1 MTHRTFANTGLAACA
16 LALAMLVPG
25 PAVAQ
30 QQIRLTIVSG
40 NAPTF
45 TAIGAAIAAFIPK
58 VDELLARSGKY
69 KINWVQGWSGSIVK
83 PRGELEGI
91 QVGLGDVGIVPGPFF
106 PDKLTLFQ
114 IGYYTPFT
122 SKDLDVVTEGM
133 NRLMAKFPEMA
144 GQGEKFNQIVL
155 KSAGVA
161 DNYVLF
167 SKREIKQFSDL
178 KGMKIAAVGANQP
191 WVAAAGATPV
201 ATELA
206 TQYNAYQTG
215 VFEGMVLW
223 QQAYTAFRMC
233 ELGAFRLDTDFG
245 AVSPILLTVN
255 KDSWAKLPD
264 DVKTAL
270 REATNTWASETD
282 KRIKSASEAGRQRCE
297 KDHNLKTTKLSDAD
311 RKAWAFAMPNVAQ
324 NWAKRQDAANLPGS
338 KMLAEWMNY
347 MREKKQPVVRQWD
360 RE

>member
-1 MTHRTFANTGLAACA
+1 MFRTLARTASACA
-16 LALAMLVPG
+16 IAFAALAPWPVE
-25 PAVAQ
+25 AQ

-45 TAIGAAIAAFIPK
+45 TAIGAAIETFIPK
-58 VDELLARSGKY
+58 VDETLARSGKY
-69 KINWVQGWSGSIVK
+69 KISWVQGWSGSIVK

-91 QVGLGDVGIVPGPFF
+91 QVGLGDIGVVPAPFF

-114 IGYYTPFT
+114 IGYHTPFT
-122 SKDLDVVTEGM
+122 SKDLNVTTEGM
-133 NRLMAKFPEMA
+133 NYLLSKFPEMG
-144 GQGEKFNQIVL
+144 GQGEKFDQIIL
-155 KSAGVA
+155 KSAGVG
-161 DNYVLF
+161 DNYVVF
-167 SKREIKQFSDL
+167 SKREIKGFADL

-215 VFEGMVLW
+215 VFDGIVLW

-245 AVSPILLTVN
+245 AVSPILLNVN
-255 KDSWAKLPD
+255 KASWTKLPD
-264 DVKTAL
+264 EVKSAI
-270 REATNTWASETD
+270 RDAANAWAAETD
-282 KRIKSASEAGRQRCE
+282 RRIIAASEAGRQRCE
-297 KDHNLKTTKLSDAD
+297 KDNNLKTTSLSDAD
-311 RKAWAFAMPNVAQ
+311 RKAWAFAMPNLAQ
-324 NWAKRQDAANLPGS
+324 NWAKREDAAKLPGT
-338 KMLAEWMNY
+338 KMLAAWMDF
-347 MREKKQPVVRQWD
+347 MRDKKQPIVRNWD

>member
-1 MTHRTFANTGLAACA
+1 MTHLTVAKVASAGVIALAAFA
-16 LALAMLVPG
+16 PW
-25 PAVAQ
+25 PATAQ

-40 NAPTF
+40 NPPTF
-45 TAIGAAIAAFIPK
+45 TAIGAAIEGFIPK
-58 VDELLARSGKY
+58 VDELLAKSGKH
-69 KINWVQGWSGSIVK
+69 KITWVQGWSGSIVK

-91 QVGLGDVGIVPGPFF
+91 QTGVGDVGVVPGPFF

-114 IGYYTPFT
+114 IGYHTPFT
-122 SKDLDVVTEGM
+122 SKDIDVVTEGM
-133 NRLMAKFPEMA
+133 KQLMTKFPEMG
-144 GQGEKFNQIVL
+144 GQGEKFNQVIL
-155 KSAGVA
+155 RSAGVA
-161 DNYVLF
+161 DNYLLF

-215 VFEGMVLW
+215 VFEGMVMW

-255 KDSWAKLPD
+255 KDTWGKLPD
-264 DVKTAL
+264 EVKSAF
-270 REATNTWASETD
+270 REAANTWAKETD
-282 KRIKSASEAGRQRCE
+282 RRIKAASEAGRQKCE
-297 KDHNLKTTKLSDAD
+297 KDNYLKVTKLSDAD
-311 RKAWAFAMPNVAQ
+311 RRAWAMAMPNVAQ
-324 NWAKRQDAANLPGS
+324 NWAKREDAAKLPGS
-338 KMLAEWMNY
+338 KMLAAWMDF
-347 MREKKQPVVRQWD
+347 MREKKQPIVRNWD